1 MMAALAPASILLL
14 LSLATA
20 PALALDLG
28 SLDTLTVKIEED
40 VSSEHCNN
48 TLANLQVSGNSFS
61 GYNLQKKIIFLEH

>member
-1 MMAALAPASILLL
+1 MMAALAPAVSMLLL

-20 PALALDLG
+20 PALALDPG

-61 GYNLQKKIIFLEH
+61 S

>member
-1 MMAALAPASILLL
+1 MMAAPAPASILLL

-61 GYNLQKKIIFLEH
+61 SLELQPKNNIP

>member
-1 MMAALAPASILLL
+1 MMAALAPAVSLLL

-61 GYNLQKKIIFLEH
+61 SLNLQRNHFP

>member
-1 MMAALAPASILLL
+1 MMAALAPAVSLL

-20 PALALDLG
+20 PALALDPG

-61 GYNLQKKIIFLEH
+61 S

>member
-1 MMAALAPASILLL
+1 MMAALAPALSMLLL

-20 PALALDLG
+20 PALALDPG

-61 GYNLQKKIIFLEH
+61 S

>member
-1 MMAALAPASILLL
+1 MMAALAPSLLL

-20 PALALDLG
+20 LALDPG

-61 GYNLQKKIIFLEH
+61 S

>member
-1 MMAALAPASILLL
+1 MMAALAPAVSLLLL

-20 PALALDLG
+20 PALALDPG

-61 GYNLQKKIIFLEH
+61 S

>member
-1 MMAALAPASILLL
+1 MMAALAPALSLLLL

-20 PALALDLG
+20 PALALDPG

-61 GYNLQKKIIFLEH
+61 S

>member
-1 MMAALAPASILLL
+1 MMAALAPALSLLL
-14 LSLATA
+14 LSLA
-20 PALALDLG
+20 PALALDPG

-61 GYNLQKKIIFLEH
+61 S